1 MCGRKTL
8 TEDMQS
14 IIEELAIQEWEDPDN
29 YLPSYNIAPTQTS
42 PILIDDGSRRVK
54 PMRWGLIPHWSKDM
68 SFGARMINARAE
80 TLQEKPSFRNLLP
93 NKRCIVITDGYYE
106 WKKVSRKSIP
116 YYIHHPSNKLLPM
129 AGLWDTWESHSGKKI
144 FSYTIITT
152 TPSPIV
158 KDIHHRMPVI
168 LKSEGINPWL
178 QVHHTSISDAM
189 SLLIPYPDELK
200 FFEVS
205 SLVNLP
211 KNNRKECILPLKNS
225 NNLTLF

>member
-106 WKKVSRKSIP
+106 WRKTGSGKQP
-116 YYIHHPSNKLLPM
+116 YYIHKPGDGLLPM
-129 AGLWDTWESHSGKKI
+129 AGLWDRWVDQEGKPV
-144 FSYTIITT
+144 FSYTVITT
-152 TPSPIV
+152 TPQPELAF
-158 KDIHHRMPVI
+158 IHDRMPVV
-168 LKSEGINPWL
+168 LAHENLDCWL
-178 QVHHTSISDAM
+178 QT
-189 SLLIPYPDELK
+189 
-200 FFEVS
+200 
-205 SLVNLP
+205 
-211 KNNRKECILPLKNS
+211 S
-225 NNLTLF
+225 NNPTQSVLTLLKPFSGLLEAFPVSNTVNSPANNGPICNQQLS